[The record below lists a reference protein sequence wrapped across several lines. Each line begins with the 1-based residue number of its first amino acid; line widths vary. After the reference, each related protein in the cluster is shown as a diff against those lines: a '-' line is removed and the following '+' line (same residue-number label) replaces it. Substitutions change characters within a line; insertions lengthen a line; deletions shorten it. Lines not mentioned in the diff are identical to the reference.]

1 MTTIEQAA
9 KYVRSKNAGPFWL
22 TIDIFCSNREK
33 FQLFKESAT
42 ICPETFARVYGV
54 PVEKVK
60 LYYISNLNV
69 IKISI
74 PRPEIQ
80 GNKYEKDMHS
90 GQQYVQ
96 ILDIIL

>member
-22 TIDIFCSNREK
+22 TIDIFCSSQEN

-42 ICPETFARVYGV
+42 ICPETFAQVYHV
-54 PVEKVK
+54 PADKVK
-60 LYYISNLNV
+60 LYYLTNLNV

-96 ILDIIL
+96 ILDLAL